1 MVKMLAHLHGAATL
15 PFGRLAGV
23 RRLIFIAFI
32 MLGAAVG
39 LFSALHDDWGV
50 KIVMMTIGSIVGA
63 VLGGALTMTG
73 RRSRSPQA
81 FESDDAYGQGTTV
94 RDRDRNY
101 WRDKGHPPFMKPS
114 NADPD
119 HHMFDSDRQD

>member
-1 MVKMLAHLHGAATL
+1 M
-15 PFGRLAGV
+15 
-23 RRLIFIAFI
+23 RRLIFITFI
-32 MLGAAVG
+32 VLGAAVG

-50 KIVMMTIGSIVGA
+50 KIVMMTIGAVVGA
-63 VLGGALTMTG
+63 VLGGALTITG

-81 FESDDAYGQGTTV
+81 YESDDAYGQGTTAK
-94 RDRDRNY
+94 DLDRNY

-119 HHMFDSDRQD
+119 HRMFDPDRQD

>member
-1 MVKMLAHLHGAATL
+1 MLAHLDGAATL
-15 PFGRLAGV
+15 PFGRLARV

-81 FESDDAYGQGTTV
+81 FESDDAYGQGTTAK
-94 RDRDRNY
+94 DRDRNY

-119 HHMFDSDRQD
+119 HHMFDPDRQD